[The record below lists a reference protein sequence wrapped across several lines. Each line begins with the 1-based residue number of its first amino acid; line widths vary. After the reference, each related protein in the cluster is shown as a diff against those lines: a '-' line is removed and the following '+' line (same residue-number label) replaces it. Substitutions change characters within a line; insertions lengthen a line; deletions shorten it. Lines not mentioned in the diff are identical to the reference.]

1 MKCSADTLHRLNR
14 LAETVAAP
22 REVSDSARRGES
34 GMEQQRREIGP
45 DRLNA
50 PGTSHIGDTVPVD
63 ACAVV
68 GDRDLQLALDHPGL
82 DPHYSGR

>member
-1 MKCSADTLHRLNR
+1 
-14 LAETVAAP
+14 
-22 REVSDSARRGES
+22 
-34 GMEQQRREIGP
+34 MEQQRREIGP